1 MHNKKIYNLSRYVY
15 KEIFEEANNSEVN
28 FKSWITYGSY
38 LIDNTLTSKTN
49 FKIRLNNDY
58 RINIS
63 LSNDINRFA
72 QASVESVEN
81 ILYNDKLVRSASWNT
96 IKLYYASFF
105 SIHSLMRLFGWSFVQ
120 LENLHINKIMEIAKI
135 TNMNGSI
142 NNLDN
147 GFYLAKYDNK
157 TSTIYFEKKK
167 DSHKDAWDSF
177 RELIEYLDNEI
188 KNSPHVLNEE
198 KIEIQDFISNI
209 KDILT
214 KEGNSCGNWLSSIR
228 NKVNYQQ
235 SFGTWYPYGNIDYA
249 KLLKD
254 RNFDWRRD
262 IDSFD
267 LSISKPEIE
276 TLYIMTNLLVSLL
289 YNLLKFNYELTD
301 KKSKILTNGYFKL
314 ISLVDK

>member
-105 SIHSLMRLFGWSFVQ
+105 QYIH
-120 LENLHINKIMEIAKI
+120 
-135 TNMNGSI
+135 
-142 NNLDN
+142 
-147 GFYLAKYDNK
+147 
-157 TSTIYFEKKK
+157 
-167 DSHKDAWDSF
+167 
-177 RELIEYLDNEI
+177 
-188 KNSPHVLNEE
+188 
-198 KIEIQDFISNI
+198 
-209 KDILT
+209 
-214 KEGNSCGNWLSSIR
+214 
-228 NKVNYQQ
+228 
-235 SFGTWYPYGNIDYA
+235 
-249 KLLKD
+249 
-254 RNFDWRRD
+254 
-262 IDSFD
+262 
-267 LSISKPEIE
+267 
-276 TLYIMTNLLVSLL
+276 
-289 YNLLKFNYELTD
+289 
-301 KKSKILTNGYFKL
+301 
-314 ISLVDK
+314 